1 MQQHTGLSFADLF
14 FPRFAMAKRR
24 RDDDDDGFEVVDEEP
39 PPRKKKPSRRP
50 ESENDTRPV
59 RSAAAET
66 KVDNDFEVVDDDED
80 DRPRKKKASK
90 YRDDDADDDRPRAK
104 KSSKYRDDD
113 ADDRPR
119 SKRRRDDDE
128 DEDRSRKKKS
138 TSRLTKKDRARMRRE
153 DEEAKDAARDNA
165 VMEWGVPIFL
175 MFLGTIM
182 MVVAG
187 TIFANRSEGLIN
199 PPLLLGIAFV
209 FTLVM
214 IPLIII
220 ALMVIGA
227 VMGIEYG
234 TLKNA
239 VRSLAAISLMSWGIF
254 FVSHLYFIG
263 WAIGPVVSFM
273 VTLGLFMTFF
283 SLDINEAMSTLGAL
297 NLIMWLMDKLFWL
310 VVIVAISRG
319 ANRDRD
325 FDPDDGPQIQQNQGN
340 FDDGDGGGNN
350 FRGRRNRNNIDP
362 DDDDGF

>member
-1 MQQHTGLSFADLF
+1 
-14 FPRFAMAKRR
+14 MAKRR

-39 PPRKKKPSRRP
+39 PPRKKKPSRR
-50 ESENDTRPV
+50 SEADNETRPV

-66 KVDNDFEVVDDDED
+66 KVDNDGFEVVDDDED
-80 DRPRKKKASK
+80 DRPRKKKSSK
-90 YRDDDADDDRPRAK
+90 YRDDEDDDRPRSRRERDEDDDRPRAK
-104 KSSKYRDDD
+104 
-113 ADDRPR
+113 

-128 DEDRSRKKKS
+128 DDDRPRKKKS
-138 TSRLTKKDRARMRRE
+138 TSRLTKKDRERMRRE

-165 VMEWGVPIFL
+165 IMEWGVPIFL
-175 MFLGTIM
+175 MFLGTVM

-209 FTLVM
+209 FTLLM
-214 IPLIII
+214 IPFIII

-263 WAIGPVVSFM
+263 WAIGPIVSFM
-273 VTLGLFMTFF
+273 VTLGLFMVFF
-283 SLDINEAMSTLGAL
+283 NLDINEAMSTLGAL
-297 NLIMWLMDKLFWL
+297 NLIMWLADKLFWL
-310 VVIVAISRG
+310 VIIVAISRG
-319 ANRDRD
+319 AGGGGRDRN
-325 FDPDDGPQIQQNQGN
+325 FDPDDDGPQIQNQGN
-340 FDDGDGGGNN
+340 FDGNDGGGNN
-350 FRGRRNRNNIDP
+350 VRGGRRNRVPDP
-362 DDDDGF
+362 DDEDDGF